1 MGAFLIWAPVF
12 LLQSLFSCVV
22 SPEAYP
28 FSKCHLCVKEQ
39 HTLGPHQ
46 DSHTQEKK
54 ELVYA
59 RGVFVRP
66 GSHAYSVMLAR
77 SSRGWKA
84 EVNVSA
90 RFLSLE
96 ASRCDSRVDIF
107 SSCLYVVTPA
117 YVFVLIPCVCLGGR
131 SMWVWL
137 CKHVHAGICVHV
149 FTCIW

>member
-1 MGAFLIWAPVF
+1 MIFLGAFLIWAPVF

-28 FSKCHLCVKEQ
+28 FLQVSPLCEG
-39 HTLGPHQ
+39 TLGPHQ

-66 GSHAYSVMLAR
+66 GSHAISVMLAQ
-77 SSRGWKA
+77 SSGGWKA
-84 EVNVSA
+84 DVNVSA

-117 YVFVLIPCVCLGGR
+117 YVFVLIPCVCVGR
-131 SMWVWL
+131 GDKWHPV
-137 CKHVHAGICVHV
+137 A
-149 FTCIW
+149 T